1 MFKQRNII
9 IIAFSLIMV
18 VSGCIQPTRDFK
30 DFANKKQLLEYLFEG
45 YDEKQPFL
53 YYDRFPMEGSRLLTL
68 TDELADEQY
77 HFGLWQ
83 NTDGSSLY
91 FTQMPV
97 FPDTRSEEKCLI
109 ISAESP
115 PRVVTFPKGAMLD
128 MHGNI
133 VATRIKTNDGTRT
146 IEFPD
151 GYVLPSSRNI
161 LDLDRRY
168 FCANVQNAET
178 DVSNTCEDETF
189 IYSFKNPQKPL
200 IKVPYISMKQTSWMF
215 STDSE
220 LYLMYRDVK
229 DKGEPDGLKVYIYKR
244 NQPDEALILERS
256 FQIQC
261 PRLLFAERLYPFAV
275 DGVNKQMIISVL
287 KSWPY
292 PGERFLYNI
301 KTGRMTKLKQ
311 RLDGRVV
318 LFFDPKILT
327 NTVNYVSFE

>member
-1 MFKQRNII
+1 
-9 IIAFSLIMV
+9 
-18 VSGCIQPTRDFK
+18 
-30 DFANKKQLLEYLFEG
+30 
-45 YDEKQPFL
+45 
-53 YYDRFPMEGSRLLTL
+53 
-68 TDELADEQY
+68 
-77 HFGLWQ
+77 
-83 NTDGSSLY
+83 
-91 FTQMPV
+91 
-97 FPDTRSEEKCLI
+97 LI
-109 ISAESP
+109 ISAESE

-133 VATRIKTNDGTRT
+133 VATRFKTNDGTRA

-151 GYVLPSSRNI
+151 GYILPSSKMMPY
-161 LDLDRRY
+161 DLDNRY
-168 FCANVQNAET
+168 FCAYVQNAET
-178 DVSNTCEDETF
+178 DVSNTSEDEIF
-189 IYSFKNPQKPL
+189 IYSFKNPQKQL
-200 IKVPYISMKQTSWMF
+200 VKAPYIEQPDWMF

-229 DKGEPDGLKVYIYKR
+229 DKGGRYGLKVYIYKR
-244 NQPDEALILERS
+244 NPPDEALILERS

-301 KTGRMTKLKQ
+301 KTGRMTKLKL

-327 NTVNYVSFE
+327 NTVKYLPDLDD